1 VLWHLQLH
9 KLLVHLPCPPEAHST
24 EFAASIEA
32 CDPGDSPSKTTP
44 RFLKNLPTNLADL
57 PSPCVVY
64 SHDSHLSLPNRWE
77 SVFRAPF
84 FSFKS
89 VSLQTT
95 APSIRN
101 LPVANQ

>member
-1 VLWHLQLH
+1 MLWHLQLH

-32 CDPGDSPSKTTP
+32 CDAGDSPSKTTP
-44 RFLKNLPTNLADL
+44 RFLKNLPTNVVDL

-64 SHDSHLSLPNRWE
+64 SHDSHLSLPNRW
-77 SVFRAPF
+77 SVSRAPF

-95 APSIRN
+95 SPSNRN